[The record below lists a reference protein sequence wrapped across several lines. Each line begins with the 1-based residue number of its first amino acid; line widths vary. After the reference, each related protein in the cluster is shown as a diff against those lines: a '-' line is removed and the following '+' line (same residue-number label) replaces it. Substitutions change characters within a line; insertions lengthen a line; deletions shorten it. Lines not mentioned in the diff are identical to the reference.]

1 MSAKINYVISINVFF
16 LLLSYDL
23 QTLKLVIT
31 KRLAVNEKFPCGVL
45 GPIKFW
51 SGNVMNYVEVVLK
64 ITDNGAAVKKG
75 YIVYL
80 ATYLL
85 PVNNNLPLHLFWSK
99 LQYYYIMISE

>member
-1 MSAKINYVISINVFF
+1 MLAKLNYLISINAFF

-31 KRLAVNEKFPCGVL
+31 EKTFPCGVL
-45 GPIKFW
+45 EPIRFW

-64 ITDNGAAVKKG
+64 IRDNGAAVKKG

-80 ATYLL
+80 TTYLL
-85 PVNNNLPLHLFWSK
+85 PVNNNLSLHIFWSK
-99 LQYYYIMISE
+99 LQYYDIMISE